1 MKRMVVVACV
11 VAVGVGAALIAPPEP
26 PPEPLAG
33 LIIDRPGIES
43 PLDAAIW
50 YCPWAQSDATRDSF
64 LAVASMDPS
73 DADFTFPVSIP
84 GEPQDEAHTT
94 MQGPGASGIVLSDVA
109 LRGDSPGFVEFTGG
123 PSAVTAT
130 VTGDVLTADDCVATG
145 PGEWFFPGGSTMTG
159 EHLVLRLFNP
169 FPEVAKV
176 TVSGFSEIGVE
187 ALGDLRSVSVNPR
200 SWRDIAFEELLRQR
214 QSLVISV
221 RNEEGLAIPAMAWT
235 SGTDQAWWSGTDL
248 STTWEF
254 PIVRDEGLDTAGIVV
269 ANPSPTD
276 VDVTV
281 DLYTEDGPQRGA
293 FSFTIPAQSPLRIG
307 FGEVD
312 ATVVGAVITATA
324 PVAAAV
330 SATGAAGTA
339 MTAGSPDR
347 AQAWLLPGVRNKGRI
362 QGTLWLLN
370 SAEDA
375 VSVTVSALT
384 KGATLNTKEILEP
397 GTLTRIRVGG
407 DGVLG
412 YLVTSTDFFS
422 AAWSITGPSGTAF
435 AAGIAVPQP
444 EGTVDTGGENLDG
457 TGG

>member
-50 YCPWAQSDATRDSF
+50 YCPWAQSDATRASF
-64 LAVASMDPS
+64 LAVASMAPS

-130 VTGDVLTADDCVATG
+130 VTGDVLTGDDWVARG
-145 PGEWFFPGGSTMTG
+145 AGEWFFPGGSTMTG

-200 SWRDIAFEELLRQR
+200 SWKDISFEELLRQR
-214 QSLVISV
+214 LTLVLSV
-221 RNEEGLAIPAMAWT
+221 RSEEGLVVPVMT
-235 SGTDQAWWSGTDL
+235 SGHVTGGDEAWWGGTGL
-248 STTWEF
+248 SASWEL
-254 PIVRDEGLDTAGIVV
+254 PVAQADGTLASIVV
-269 ANPSPTD
+269 ANPGLSDVEVTIDLYAQDAAFPTAFAFTVPAESPVRVSLGD
-276 VDVTV
+276 VGVTV
-281 DLYTEDGPQRGA
+281 LAARV
-293 FSFTIPAQSPLRIG
+293 S
-307 FGEVD
+307 
-312 ATVVGAVITATA
+312 ATA
-324 PVAAAV
+324 PVAAGV
-330 SATGAAGTA
+330 VATGAAGTGA
-339 MTAGSPDR
+339 TAGAPAPAR
-347 AQAWLLPGVRNKGRI
+347 AWLLPGLRSRGTDI
-362 QGTLWLLN
+362 GTLWLLN
-370 SAEDA
+370 TSDEP
-375 VSVTVSALT
+375 VSVTVGMLT
-384 KGATLNTKEILEP
+384 ESEVFNSRQIVEP
-397 GTLTRIRVGG
+397 GRLMLVPSTADAI
-407 DGVLG
+407 G
-412 YLVTSTDFFS
+412 YLVSASEPFS
-422 AAWSITGPSGTAF
+422 AGWTIQGTTGIGFSS
-435 AAGIAVPQP
+435 GIAGPAD
-444 EGTVDTGGENLDG
+444 E
-457 TGG
+457 